1 MSERQPGR
9 ALDAVAQKWRRLA
22 EARRAHF
29 VDLFHSGRWK
39 HYYSEEQYLA
49 QMRESFRLA
58 ERWAVIAP
66 PPADEVE
73 AGAHTVVPIIIAK
86 RRDAA

>member
-22 EARRAHF
+22 EQRRAHF

-39 HYYSEEQYLA
+39 HYYSEEQYLEL
-49 QMRESFRLA
+49 MRETFRLA

-66 PPADEVE
+66 TPADELE
-73 AGAHTVVPIIIAK
+73 PGAHTVVPIILAK